1 MHALGRKAGGKV
13 VAEMKLEK
21 RTNSHAL
28 LFGRRWTGYPL
39 VSRSF
44 DPRRTFGNVK
54 SYLVVVAERQVL
66 LALAGRGQG
75 RH

>member
-1 MHALGRKAGGKV
+1 M
-13 VAEMKLEK
+13 AEMKLEK

-28 LFGRRWTGYPL
+28 LFGRCWTGYRL

-54 SYLVVVAERQVL
+54 SYLVVVTERQVL